1 MLVPYTIYSKQVIF
15 SKVTTSCVN
24 DITVITRRKFP
35 KRSKRG
41 TLQNPCQIIH
51 VVKSIL
57 RSQEWTLDLHFCWK
71 KVSTKDA
78 FLLMHQNFRSNVNT
92 GFGKIAGCVLLGRK
106 QLVFGRFFE
115 KNLWWSLFI
124 VDVSCVHC
132 RLATLLK

>member
-24 DITVITRRKFP
+24 DITVITRRKFS

-57 RSQEWTLDLHFCWK
+57 KSQEWSLDLHFCLK
-71 KVSTKDA
+71 KVSTKDV
-78 FLLMHQNFRSNVNT
+78 FFRIFRSNVNT

-106 QLVFGRFFE
+106 QLVFGTFFE
-115 KNLWWSLFI
+115 KNLWWSLLI
-124 VDVSCVHC
+124 VDVWCVHC